1 MLFFTEISRKS
12 DEDSHE
18 ASFMASA
25 IYRNCLWIG
34 GTPLMFSMTLI
45 RKVFVLS
52 LILATCFSSSALAQK
67 KKKKTTK
74 PVIAGGTPVLWRDPG
89 DISTRDLKYGAGS
102 AELAPAPPFTFVRQD
117 MIGASPK
124 IRVTDA
130 KGVKWSVKLG
140 EETQSEQVAT
150 RLVWAMGY
158 FAEEGYYFD
167 RVEIKGLPRLSK
179 GQEFVEGGTTLR
191 GARFEPRRVGVG
203 RGAIWDWLQNPFVGT
218 KELDGL
224 KVLMVLLANY
234 DTRLD
239 NNHVLTMK
247 NPETGQL
254 EDRYVVTDIGATLGH
269 VGGLGG
275 KRSKNSLADFRA
287 AKFIVGV
294 TGGVVEF
301 DYNTTP
307 KGGGKFASLFNPG
320 YAKRQ
325 ANKEKA
331 MRRINAQNARWM
343 GSMLARL
350 SDEQLRDAFR
360 AAGYDNATMEG
371 FIIVLRDRIN
381 QLNQL
386 SS

>member
-1 MLFFTEISRKS
+1 
-12 DEDSHE
+12 
-18 ASFMASA
+18 
-25 IYRNCLWIG
+25 
-34 GTPLMFSMTLI
+34 MFSMTLI
-45 RKVFVLS
+45 RKAFVLT
-52 LILATCFSSSALAQK
+52 LILVTCLSSSALAQK
-67 KKKKTTK
+67 KKKTTKK

-89 DISTRDLKYGAGS
+89 DISTRDLKYGPGS
-102 AELAPAPPFTFVRQD
+102 AELAPVAPYTFLKQD
-117 MIGASPK
+117 MVGASPK
-124 IRVTDA
+124 IQVTDA

-140 EETQSEQVAT
+140 EESQSEQVAT

-167 RVEIKGLPRLSK
+167 RVEIKGLPRLTK
-179 GQEFVEGGTTLR
+179 GQEFVEGGSTLR

-239 NNHVLTMK
+239 NNHVLTEK
-247 NPETGQL
+247 NPQTGQL

-275 KRSKNSLADFRA
+275 NRSKNTLADFQSS
-287 AKFIVGV
+287 KFVIGV
-294 TGGVVEF
+294 TGGMVEF

-307 KGGGKFASLFNPG
+307 KGGGKIASLFNRG

-331 MRRINAQNARWM
+331 MRRIPVQNARWM

-350 SDEQLRDAFR
+350 SDDQLRDAFR
-360 AAGYDNATMEG
+360 SAGYDNATMEG
-371 FIIVLRDRIN
+371 FITVLRDRIN
-381 QLNQL
+381 QLNRL
-386 SS
+386 S

>member
-1 MLFFTEISRKS
+1 MFT
-12 DEDSHE
+12 
-18 ASFMASA
+18 
-25 IYRNCLWIG
+25 L
-34 GTPLMFSMTLI
+34 TLV

-52 LILATCFSSSALAQK
+52 LILATCLSSSALAQ

-89 DISTRDLKYGAGS
+89 DIATRDLKYGSGS
-102 AELAPAPPFTFVRQD
+102 AELAPAAPFTFLKQD
-117 MIGASPK
+117 MVGASPK
-124 IRVTDA
+124 IQVRDA

-140 EETQSEQVAT
+140 VESQSEQVAT

-167 RVEIKGLPRLSK
+167 RVEIKGLPRLTK
-179 GQEFVEGGTTLR
+179 GQEFVEGGSTLR

-218 KELDGL
+218 RELDGL

-239 NNHVLTMK
+239 NNHILTEK

-275 KRSKNSLADFRA
+275 KRAKNSLEDYRA
-287 AKFIVGV
+287 AKFVLGV
-294 TGGVVEF
+294 QNGMVEF

-307 KGGGKFASLFNPG
+307 KGAGKFASIFKSG

-331 MRRINAQNARWM
+331 MRRIPVQNARWI

-350 SDEQLRDAFR
+350 TDEQLRDAFR

-371 FIIVLRDRIN
+371 FITALRQRIG

-386 SS
+386 A